1 MPPQQS
7 GRLEHESASRQ
18 IGAECGEDGA
28 IGGEEV
34 RSGRLTRRPENR
46 DPVTEGQDLGV
57 LLVLRHAGERSD
69 PIISRTSE

>member
-7 GRLEHESASRQ
+7 GRLEHESVSRQ

-34 RSGRLTRRPENR
+34 RSGRLTRRR
-46 DPVTEGQDLGV
+46 
-57 LLVLRHAGERSD
+57 
-69 PIISRTSE
+69 RTATP